1 MSHCPMP
8 SVDPK
13 SAPRATLPPALQE
26 LLVREAVF
34 LMSRKRIS
42 DALSSAEQQSSAGSF
57 ARPLL
62 SLFARK
68 DNRTKRREEVDNV
81 AVLKA
86 GIKKLDDAYP
96 QLETCVERSLE
107 NYLREHDA
115 EYANGLAASRF
126 IDDWHRLLAQFELD
140 LSNLLGSLNALPAQ
154 FDLLPHGAACGST
167 LESRHAIDTVVGFA
181 RSVQEDIGFINKIA
195 DAQRIRSGIDNIT
208 LYRQPERNWRGSIHA
223 LHFVQPS
230 LAVDSIQALIA
241 DINEVAEK
249 VRSAIQGE
257 CQLASYVVGYGVTSY
272 HRRVWASLREA
283 APLQVNPDNMES
295 ILAETEEL
303 MDSGRLKE
311 WRPQRPEPTAPVAAA
326 VGIAAP
332 PPPVAPAPKPGRPP
346 GVPVS
351 APVPAAIGGPGPTL
365 RLNRSAELKL
375 PSRSAPRLDEAA
387 APAFSSAPTRPAEPA
402 AVPAAA
408 PAAVNPGSSLPP
420 DSMADLMA
428 ERNRLEQILLE
439 TRASLTEREQFL
451 SQSEARLMQV
461 SQAQIEREVD
471 LEQREEQLR
480 DLEKRLREMQSGMAS
495 GGGQGLAPAA
505 AAIPAPAQA
514 KVFDEFNE

>member
-1 MSHCPMP
+1 MP

-13 SAPRATLPPALQE
+13 NAPRSTLPPALQE

-42 DALSSAEQQSSAGSF
+42 DALASAEQQTSSGSF

-68 DNRTKRREEVDNV
+68 DNRNKRREEVDNV
-81 AVLKA
+81 AVLRA

-140 LSNLLGSLNALPAQ
+140 TSHLLGALNALPAH
-154 FDLLPHGAACGST
+154 FDALPAGAACGST
-167 LESRHAIDTVVGFA
+167 PESRQAIDEAVAFGRA
-181 RSVQEDIGFINKIA
+181 LQEDITFVNKIA
-195 DAQRIRSGIDNIT
+195 DAQRIRAGIDNIT
-208 LYRQPERNWRGSIHA
+208 LYRQPERNWRGSIHS
-223 LHFVQPS
+223 LHFVLPS
-230 LAVDSIQALIA
+230 LALDSIQSLEA

-249 VRSAIQGE
+249 VRAAIQGE

-283 APLQVNPDNMES
+283 APLQVNPDNMEV
-295 ILAETEEL
+295 ILSETEEL

-311 WRPQRPEPTAPVAAA
+311 WRPTRPEPTAPTPITA
-326 VGIAAP
+326 AAP
-332 PPPVAPAPKPGRPP
+332 PPSIAPVAGRPP
-346 GVPVS
+346 SVPRP
-351 APVPAAIGGPGPTL
+351 AAAVPAAPPPVVPGPSL
-365 RLNRSAELKL
+365 RLTRSPDLKL
-375 PSRSAPRLDEAA
+375 PSRTAP
-387 APAFSSAPTRPAEPA
+387 PV
-402 AVPAAA
+402 VPATSSPKPPPA
-408 PAAVNPGSSLPP
+408 PAAEAPLPATTASSTESQ
-420 DSMADLMA
+420 DSLADLTA

-451 SQSEARLMQV
+451 SESEARLMQV

-480 DLEKRLREMQSGMAS
+480 DLEKRLRQMQSS
-495 GGGQGLAPAA
+495 LSSQPAA
-505 AAIPAPAQA
+505 PAPAPAPAVA

>member
-42 DALSSAEQQSSAGSF
+42 DALSAAEQQSSAGSF

-181 RSVQEDIGFINKIA
+181 RAAQEDIGFINKIA

-230 LAVDSIQALIA
+230 LAVNSIQALIA

-249 VRSAIQGE
+249 VRNAIQGE

-283 APLQVNPDNMES
+283 APLQVNPDNMET
-295 ILAETEEL
+295 ILSETEEL

-311 WRPQRPEPTAPVAAA
+311 WRPQRPEPTAPVVAA
-326 VGIAAP
+326 VGVAP
-332 PPPVAPAPKPGRPP
+332 PPAVPTPKPGRPP

-351 APVPAAIGGPGPTL
+351 APPPAVVGGPGPTL

-375 PSRSAPRLDEAA
+375 PSRSAPRPDEAPSPAFASTSARAPEPA
-387 APAFSSAPTRPAEPA
+387 APAPAPL
-402 AVPAAA
+402 A
-408 PAAVNPGSSLPP
+408 PVNPGSSLPP

-480 DLEKRLREMQSGMAS
+480 DLEKRLREMQSGMA
-495 GGGQGLAPAA
+495 GGPSPAPTPV
-505 AAIPAPAQA
+505 AAIPVPAQA
-514 KVFDEFNE
+514 KAYDEFNE

>member
-13 SAPRATLPPALQE
+13 NAPRSTLPPALQE

-42 DALSSAEQQSSAGSF
+42 DALASAEQQTSSGSF

-68 DNRTKRREEVDNV
+68 DNRNKRREEVDNV
-81 AVLKA
+81 AVLRA

-107 NYLREHDA
+107 YYLREHDA

-140 LSNLLGSLNALPAQ
+140 TSHLLGALNALPAQ
-154 FDLLPHGAACGST
+154 FDALPAGAACGST
-167 LESRHAIDTVVGFA
+167 PESRQAIDEAVAYGRA
-181 RSVQEDIGFINKIA
+181 LQEDITFINKIA
-195 DAQRIRSGIDNIT
+195 DAQRIRAGIDNIT
-208 LYRQPERNWRGSIHA
+208 LYRQPERNWRGSIHS
-223 LHFVQPS
+223 LHFVLPS
-230 LAVDSIQALIA
+230 LALDSIQALEA

-249 VRSAIQGE
+249 VRAAIQGE

-283 APLQVNPDNMES
+283 APLQVNPDNMEV
-295 ILAETEEL
+295 ILSETEEL

-311 WRPQRPEPTAPVAAA
+311 WRPARPEPTAPTSITA
-326 VGIAAP
+326 VAP
-332 PPPVAPAPKPGRPP
+332 PPTDAPVAGRPP
-346 GVPVS
+346 SVPRP
-351 APVPAAIGGPGPTL
+351 APVPAAPPPVSSGPSL
-365 RLNRSAELKL
+365 RLHRNSDLKL
-375 PSRSAPRLDEAA
+375 PSRTAPPVVPAPSTPTPPPVQAGETPPPAA
-387 APAFSSAPTRPAEPA
+387 TSSSAE
-402 AVPAAA
+402 
-408 PAAVNPGSSLPP
+408 SQDSL
-420 DSMADLMA
+420 ADLTA

-451 SQSEARLMQV
+451 SESEARLMQV

-480 DLEKRLREMQSGMAS
+480 DLEKRLRQMQSS
-495 GGGQGLAPAA
+495 LSSQPAA
-505 AAIPAPAQA
+505 PAPAPAVA